1 MEAPE
6 SEVEAVGAGAEPE
19 SADARR
25 CTPADTGD
33 DGADGDEA
41 EDEAEAGLPAATVE
55 PCAVAR
61 VGAAGVDVFVVI
73 AGAAEVDEPCAG
85 AGVPA
90 AGEEPCATAGVGA
103 AEVDVFVVIAGAAG
117 VDEPC
122 ARAEV
127 PAEGDDPA
135 ATVSTCG
142 VERAVSS
149 TSGALLIALG
159 RTVSVGARTDGLTVE
174 PFAVA
179 SMPAEAYEP

>member
-1 MEAPE
+1 VEEPE
-6 SEVEAVGAGAEPE
+6 SETAAVGAGAEPE

-33 DGADGDEA
+33 DGAD
-41 EDEAEAGLPAATVE
+41 EDEVEAGLPAATVE

-90 AGEEPCATAGVGA
+90 DAVEPCASAGVGA

-117 VDEPC
+117 VDEPR

-159 RTVSVGARTDGLTVE
+159 RTVSVGAGTDGLTVE

-179 SMPAEAYEP
+179 SMPDDACEP